1 MAPYDPPVNAHYT
14 ELDVSKYPEGFMW
27 KAIGKEGKNFYDV
40 TGWLKLKYLWYDDK
54 RNVVEIWGNYDS
66 LANGAKENV
75 QKVLDMYSEILV

>member
-1 MAPYDPPVNAHYT
+1 MAPYEPPVNAHYT

-27 KAIGKEGKNFYDV
+27 KAIGKEGKNFYAV
-40 TGWLKLKYLWYDDK
+40 TDWLKLKYLWYDDK

-75 QKVLDMYSEILV
+75 EKVLDMYSEILV